1 MDALFKHW
9 SDKGLSAI
17 KDLYIDNHVAS
28 LPSVLLVNLFRYLL
42 IKHFVKECFPRLDTI
57 TKQHVFYDSLTKAP
71 TSKHLTSQLVN
82 LFSMATSLQIKEVV
96 SYSRELAPD
105 RLSVILGCSYASL
118 ILSSALQQAHVW
130 CGHRKK
136 GHFKKME
143 VKLPSLSKKWLN
155 CMVSCLHL
163 QEIPYTV
170 SSSSTKFK
178 KIWGLFIEHIRREW
192 PKGGNWLCFIYF
204 FLYICVFLYV
214 AVVHCTVLVFYL
226 HLGLWYP
233 NYSRPA
239 LIPFG
244 PGLLVFIFFILYLFF
259 ISGHSWASC

>member
-1 MDALFKHW
+1 
-9 SDKGLSAI
+9 
-17 KDLYIDNHVAS
+17 
-28 LPSVLLVNLFRYLL
+28 
-42 IKHFVKECFPRLDTI
+42 
-57 TKQHVFYDSLTKAP
+57 
-71 TSKHLTSQLVN
+71 
-82 LFSMATSLQIKEVV
+82 MATSLQIKEVV

-118 ILSSALQQAHVW
+118 ILSSALQQAHVL

-155 CMVSCLHL
+155 SMVSCLHL

-204 FLYICVFLYV
+204 FFSIFVFFCMWLW
-214 AVVHCTVLVFYL
+214 CIVLFLFSIYTWDFDIL
-226 HLGLWYP
+226 ITAGLPWSP
-233 NYSRPA
+233 LAQASWSS
-239 LIPFG
+239 FFSF
-244 PGLLVFIFFILYLFF
+244 FIFFLSVDTLGHLVKWSDMCSCTFSCLCIERVLAVSVCLFWLF
-259 ISGHSWASC
+259 VMVFAVWLSLLRS